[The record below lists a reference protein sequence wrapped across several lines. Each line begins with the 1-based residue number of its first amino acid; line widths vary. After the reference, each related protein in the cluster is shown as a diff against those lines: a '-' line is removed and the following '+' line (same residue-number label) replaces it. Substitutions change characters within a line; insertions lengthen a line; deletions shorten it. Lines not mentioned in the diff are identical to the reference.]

1 MMTNMMHLLVITIF
15 FCEVNV
21 FKHVVI
27 RFKKVGF
34 DAVLMLML
42 FYSY

>member
-1 MMTNMMHLLVITIF
+1 MMTNMMDLLVIIF

-27 RFKKVGF
+27 RLKKVGF